1 MSEMGNVVFSKLY
14 LALANR
20 RSLMYYAVDLS

>member
-1 MSEMGNVVFSKLY
+1 MGNVVFSKLY